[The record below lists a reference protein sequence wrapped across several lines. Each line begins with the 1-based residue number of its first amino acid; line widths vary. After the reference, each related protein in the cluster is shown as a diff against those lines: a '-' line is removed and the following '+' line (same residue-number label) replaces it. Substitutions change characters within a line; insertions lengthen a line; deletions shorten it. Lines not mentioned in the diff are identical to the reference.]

1 VARQHR
7 EVAMDLGA
15 GREHERV
22 QRASV
27 NLRLVVR
34 RGRPPE
40 GRQVA
45 RHAAAREVE
54 QLERGAHTQTNTTNT
69 NTNTTKNTTT
79 KRCSKNKRE
88 SFSKYRDQPRNGG

>member
-1 VARQHR
+1 
-7 EVAMDLGA
+7 MDLGA

-54 QLERGAHTQTNTTNT
+54 QLERGTPNTTNT
-69 NTNTTKNTTT
+69 ATKNTTT
-79 KRCSKNKRE
+79 KMQQQKTGKLQQIQRPAKKWGIKMKAPE
-88 SFSKYRDQPRNGG
+88 